1 MTGLGNVGRRGV
13 PGFDVDEVDE
23 AAGRPKIEGLFAK
36 EGTGVAVLLLLAV
49 VGNLALDVNNP
60 ATLGT

>member
-1 MTGLGNVGRRGV
+1 MTGLGNVGLRGV
-13 PGFDVDEVDE
+13 DGFDVADE
-23 AAGRPKIEGLFAK
+23 AAGRPKIEALFAK

-49 VGNLALDVNNP
+49 AGNLALDVNNP